1 MDEFIFRIYRI
12 REKVVYFHCIYGFLV
27 VPGYHILQLNFDAIG
42 KKTMVVTRI
51 SFKKIQGRMTHRHV
65 PYCTCTLRIH
75 GGV

>member
-42 KKTMVVTRI
+42 KKLWLL
-51 SFKKIQGRMTHRHV
+51 HV
-65 PYCTCTLRIH
+65 LALRKYK
-75 GGV
+75 VE